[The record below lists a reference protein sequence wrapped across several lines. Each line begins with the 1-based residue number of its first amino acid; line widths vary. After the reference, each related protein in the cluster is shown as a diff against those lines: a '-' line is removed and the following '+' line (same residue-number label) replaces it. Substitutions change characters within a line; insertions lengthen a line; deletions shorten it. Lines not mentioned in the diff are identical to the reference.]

1 MAIST
6 APKTGESGGEHS
18 RLARPHGFGRRAGR
32 KEDEM
37 NWLFIACIAG
47 VIALAAMV
55 GLANRDGHG
64 GRHGSRNAP
73 A

>member
-1 MAIST
+1 
-6 APKTGESGGEHS
+6 
-18 RLARPHGFGRRAGR
+18 
-32 KEDEM
+32 M

-47 VIALAAMV
+47 VIALAAMD